1 MNRSQIVRNLINEG
15 FSSDTLVGFSDKQ
28 LINLH
33 ERIVT
38 TAKAMQTNPDIKK
51 MALDPNTS
59 VEVKEGLK
67 GGQKKLDKNH
77 NGKID
82 AQDFKM
88 LRAKKSEVKEDLK
101 GNQKKIDKNHNGKI
115 DAQDFK
121 ILRGKKSEV
130 KEDEK
135 WIQKAIHPSKEGSL
149 KKALGV
155 KKGETIPDSKLKAAE
170 KKGGK
175 IGQRARL
182 ASTLKKLKE
191 HSEAQD
197 FVNSLVEGQY
207 HSLTTKNEIM
217 DMIKTKL
224 NEQETM
230 TPMPKSKPKLG
241 HNGVPEFMTY
251 NAIKNSGSPSVAP
264 SKPKVAPGTK
274 PTSPSK
280 PKKTPFNPGP
290 KIEPKPKA
298 MKENSPSV
306 APSKPKVAPGTKPT
320 SPSKPKKTPFN
331 PGPKIEPKPKA
342 KK

>member
-1 MNRSQIVRNLINEG
+1 MNRSQIVKNLINEG
-15 FSSDTLVGFSDKQ
+15 FSSETLVGFSDKQ

-33 ERIVT
+33 ERIIT

-59 VEVKEGLK
+59 VEVREGLK

-77 NGKID
+77 NGKLD
-82 AQDFKM
+82 SQDFKM
-88 LRAKKSEVKEDLK
+88 LRAKKSDVKEDLK

-121 ILRGKKSEV
+121 ILRGKKSDV
-130 KEDEK
+130 KKDEK
-135 WIQKAIHPSKEGSL
+135 VDKTSK
-149 KKALGV
+149 V
-155 KKGETIPDSKLKAAE
+155 I
-170 KKGGK
+170 
-175 IGQRARL
+175 
-182 ASTLKKLKE
+182 KKLKE
-191 HSEAQD
+191 HSQAQD
-197 FVNSLVEGQY
+197 FVNSLVEDQY

-230 TPMPKSKPKLG
+230 SPMSKSKPKLG

-251 NAIKNSGSPSVAP
+251 NAIKNTGSPSVAP

-290 KIEPKPKA
+290 KI
-298 MKENSPSV
+298 S
-306 APSKPKVAPGTKPT
+306 
-320 SPSKPKKTPFN
+320 
-331 PGPKIEPKPKA
+331 PKPKA